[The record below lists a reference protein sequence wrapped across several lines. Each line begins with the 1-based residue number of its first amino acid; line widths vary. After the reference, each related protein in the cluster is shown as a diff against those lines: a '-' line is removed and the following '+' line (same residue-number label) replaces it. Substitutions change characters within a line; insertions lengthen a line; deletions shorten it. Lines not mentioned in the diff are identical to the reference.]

1 MNKNVL
7 IVNFNTQELTDACIK
22 SVNMKVPG
30 CSIYVFDN
38 SDKEPF
44 VNTFSNVTIFD
55 NTKGEIINFEKW
67 LEQYPKNKRSPE
79 ATKIRGSAKHCY
91 TIEKCM
97 ELIPDGFVLLD
108 SDVLVKKDFSELY
121 DEKLIYIAET
131 HKQNGVNVIRVLPFI
146 CWINSKMCKEN
157 NVHFFDETK
166 MLGLYV
172 TPKGEQFDTGAA
184 FYLNAKNFPHK
195 EIRYEEYIVHLKGG
209 SWFET
214 HKNFTKR
221 ARKIDIK
228 ITPETWLKQYQY
240 LWDENFTGEINVEE
254 VNQNKEKPPVIIK
267 DFKKKKEEQP
277 VCIQE
282 KENVTQE
289 VSDKKRLEVKFAPK
303 KTTIEEDKR
312 VVFKRPVH
320 KQQTEHATL
329 LSQVKKSTLTGRKI
343 ALIKRK

>member
-67 LEQYPKNKRSPE
+67 LEQYPKNKMSPE

-228 ITPETWLKQYQY
+228 ITPENWLETYRY
-240 LWDENFTGEINVEE
+240 LWDDSVEKEIPEAEQKLSPSYVPEDGPANNNGSKPVVITRFSKTRMEQMNTESDENKSVKRG
-254 VNQNKEKPPVIIK
+254 PIIK
-267 DFKKKKEEQP
+267 LEMLK
-277 VCIQE
+277 
-282 KENVTQE
+282 
-289 VSDKKRLEVKFAPK
+289 SDKRKLGV
-303 KTTIEEDKR
+303 
-312 VVFKRPVH
+312 
-320 KQQTEHATL
+320 TL
-329 LSQVKKSTLTGRKI
+329 MKSRGYR
-343 ALIKRK
+343 